1 MCGFLGK
8 VSYSNLNIDK
18 LEKANE
24 NLVCRGP
31 DSKKALHQSS
41 NDINFFLCFN
51 RLKIIDLSEKADQPM
66 LSSEYNTLIMF
77 NGEIYNH
84 VELRKEMI
92 SKGVK
97 FFTNHS
103 DTEVVLNGLSYYGIE
118 FVKRL
123 RGQFSIVF
131 FNKKNNKIYLLNDR
145 LGQKPLYYKKEN
157 DSLIFSSNLI
167 SLAKSLSSYVISE
180 ENIHEY
186 FLYGIVSSPKTI
198 FEDIY
203 KVQPAECIEIEFK
216 NGEVEINNYKYWNP
230 ENYLNDESFDDDEF
244 FEILNESIKLRSRA
258 DVPIA
263 NFLSGGIDS
272 TAIIKNLHDQNQDIN
287 SFSVVVDDEKYNE
300 ERWSSEVSEKYKTN
314 HRKVKVNSRLNIND
328 IDLALNSLDEPYS
341 DPSVIPS
348 FILSKEISKYYKV
361 AISGDGGDELL
372 GGYKRTHIAL
382 ERSSNLFNFLS
393 KFYKYYPAFLGTG
406 NFFLSKSK
414 DLNQAYASF
423 FEDRKL
429 LKLLKIPS
437 NQDSSKIKID
447 QSLDPYK
454 SLLLQDYKYYLPE
467 MMMFKVDR
475 TSMANSLEV
484 RSPFVDHKL
493 VEYILSRKLHID
505 GNNINKKILKDYIS
519 KDFSSEFV
527 NREKKGFVFDLENWV
542 YSNIGYINLLVSS
555 GKFSNNL
562 DLGAI
567 NKLTI
572 NKSRINSHRIWK
584 MFVLEHYLSRI

>member
-1 MCGFLGK
+1 MLYNCSVCGFLGK

-230 ENYLNDESFDDDEF
+230 ENYLNDEPFDDDEQD
-244 FEILNESIKLRSRA
+244 A
-258 DVPIA
+258 
-263 NFLSGGIDS
+263 
-272 TAIIKNLHDQNQDIN
+272 LH
-287 SFSVVVDDEKYNE
+287 
-300 ERWSSEVSEKYKTN
+300 
-314 HRKVKVNSRLNIND
+314 
-328 IDLALNSLDEPYS
+328 A
-341 DPSVIPS
+341 
-348 FILSKEISKYYKV
+348 
-361 AISGDGGDELL
+361 
-372 GGYKRTHIAL
+372 
-382 ERSSNLFNFLS
+382 
-393 KFYKYYPAFLGTG
+393 
-406 NFFLSKSK
+406 
-414 DLNQAYASF
+414 
-423 FEDRKL
+423 
-429 LKLLKIPS
+429 
-437 NQDSSKIKID
+437 
-447 QSLDPYK
+447 
-454 SLLLQDYKYYLPE
+454 
-467 MMMFKVDR
+467 
-475 TSMANSLEV
+475 
-484 RSPFVDHKL
+484 
-493 VEYILSRKLHID
+493 
-505 GNNINKKILKDYIS
+505 
-519 KDFSSEFV
+519 
-527 NREKKGFVFDLENWV
+527 
-542 YSNIGYINLLVSS
+542 
-555 GKFSNNL
+555 
-562 DLGAI
+562 
-567 NKLTI
+567 
-572 NKSRINSHRIWK
+572 
-584 MFVLEHYLSRI
+584 